1 MLKVE
6 REFEHKVFYAIGDR
20 CGPFVGEARLG
31 LSSLRSYEGILKQAQ
46 TWRSEP
52 TLEYFAHV
60 ISGTEA
66 ARRVRGLVEA
76 RLRASEKHK
85 RGSWWAIDGAE
96 LCEMAIC
103 AAADSGVRLLT
114 MRDAHDSEMERLH
127 EIMSGML

>member
-1 MLKVE
+1 M
-6 REFEHKVFYAIGDR
+6 FYAIGDR

-31 LSSLRSYEGILKQAQ
+31 ISSLRSYAGVLKQAQ

-52 TLEYFAHV
+52 VLEYFCHV
-60 ISGTEA
+60 VSGLEA

-76 RLRASEKHK
+76 RLRASQRHK

-96 LCEMAIC
+96 LCDLAIC

-114 MRDAHDSEMERLH
+114 MREAELLEAERLH
-127 EIMSGML
+127 ELMDQYL